1 MSESEYPSRW
11 GSYSSTQASSAQSAA
26 EQEVRDEPNSP
37 PEWDYNPSA
46 WSQRIPIVVLAVI
59 GFGIAGYM
67 ALFQLGV
74 LATVWDPFF
83 GDGTRRVLTSKV
95 SEAFPVS
102 DALLGAF
109 GYLLDA
115 VTGAI
120 GGTKRWKTMPWI
132 VVIFGLAVGPLG
144 AVSIALV
151 MMQPLTVGYWCT
163 LCLTTAAISIL
174 MIGPAMDEFLA
185 SLQHVRRERL
195 KGRSTWRVFWGLED

>member
-1 MSESEYPSRW
+1 MSESEFPSRW
-11 GSYSSTQASSAQSAA
+11 GDAASRPASSADQT
-26 EQEVRDEPNSP
+26 RDSSEADSP
-37 PEWDYNPSA
+37 PGWDYNPSA

-95 SEAFPVS
+95 SEAFPIS

-120 GGTKRWKTMPWI
+120 GGTKRWKKMPWI
-132 VVIFGLAVGPLG
+132 VVVFGLAVGPLG

-185 SLQHVRRERL
+185 SLQYVRRERL
-195 KGRSTWRVFWGLED
+195 KGRSAWRVFWGLED